1 MTRVTIKGLSKRYGA
16 FTALNNCSLEVESGK
31 LVTLLGPSGCGKTT
45 LLRTIAGISSAS
57 EGDILFGD
65 RVMND
70 VAAERRNIGMVFQTY
85 ALFPH
90 MTVAKNLAFGLEMR
104 RVPPSQQAARIARAL
119 RLVELEEQATRYPR
133 QLSGGQQ
140 QRVALARAI
149 VIEPDVLLFDEP
161 LSNLDARLRETLR
174 DDLRSLQRE
183 LGVTAVYVTH
193 DQAEAMA
200 LADHIVVMRHGQ
212 IVEQGAPEALYRR
225 PRFRYTAEF
234 LGNTNI
240 VEGTLQGGAVHLPWG
255 AVCPAADRAVN
266 NGKVLVSLRP
276 EDMSI
281 SAGATGSSH
290 STGIVREITFL
301 GADIRY
307 VVDLGGSS
315 LRVQQSGAGATVLPP
330 GSQVQVDLPR
340 EVHMVLDDALIGADA
355 AKVAA

>member
-1 MTRVTIKGLSKRYGA
+1 
-16 FTALNNCSLEVESGK
+16 
-31 LVTLLGPSGCGKTT
+31 
-45 LLRTIAGISSAS
+45 
-57 EGDILFGD
+57 
-65 RVMND
+65 MN
-70 VAAERRNIGMVFQTY
+70 APAERRNIGMVFQTY

-104 RVPPSQQAARIARAL
+104 RVPQSEQTGRIARASVSSSSRSRPRAIRASFPRPAAACRPCL
-119 RLVELEEQATRYPR
+119 R
-133 QLSGGQQ
+133 
-140 QRVALARAI
+140 I

-212 IVEQGAPEALYRR
+212 IVEQGEPEALYRR

-240 VEGTLQGGAVHLPWG
+240 VEAELKDGAVHLPWG
-255 AVCPAADRAVN
+255 TNCPAAPMDTPVPD
-266 NGKVLVSLRP
+266 GKVLVSLRP

-281 SAGATGSSH
+281 GRRGPGLRYRARDH
-290 STGIVREITFL
+290 LR
-301 GADIRY
+301 RRHPY
-307 VVDLGGSS
+307 VVAIGGTL
-315 LRVQQSGAGATVLPP
+315 LRVQQSGAGATVLPV
-330 GSQVQVDLPR
+330 GTAVNVELPR
-340 EVHMVLDDALIGADA
+340 EVRIVLDDALIGADTMQA
-355 AKVAA
+355 AA